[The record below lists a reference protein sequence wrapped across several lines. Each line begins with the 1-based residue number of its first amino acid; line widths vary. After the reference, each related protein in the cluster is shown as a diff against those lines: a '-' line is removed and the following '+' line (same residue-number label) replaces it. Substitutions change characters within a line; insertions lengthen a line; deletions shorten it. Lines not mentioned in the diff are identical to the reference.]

1 MFISRLFY
9 LFLFFVFIKS
19 INSIFFIKKYL
30 TTNQWILIDKILL
43 NPNTTDYMKKKIH
56 IIIHKYY
63 DQWAFTQAYRFKLL
77 HKYKCQHISTI
88 ELYNYASYGLYKSI
102 KKYNSNYKNY
112 FVNYAKVYVH
122 SELLKGLTDL
132 YPTSQ
137 IPKSERKKGYSNV
150 KKQFKQIQLVG
161 ENDWIYDK
169 IDVIKLKE
177 NVPKDSELLDDEYF
191 SLWLLIN
198 QLSGF
203 QKRIMFLKYNYYLD
217 KIRSNKEVANLMC
230 CSEELV
236 RTNLISTILHIK
248 SMNNS
253 II

>member
-1 MFISRLFY
+1 MFISKFIY
-9 LFLFFVFIKS
+9 LFLLFVFIKC

-30 TTNQWILIDKILL
+30 TPNQWVLIDKILL

-112 FVNYAKVYVH
+112 FVNYAKIYVN

-132 YPTSQ
+132 HPTSR
-137 IPKSERKKGYSNV
+137 IPKSERKKGYSKD
-150 KKQFKQIQLVG
+150 KKQFNQIQLVG
-161 ENDWIYDK
+161 ENDWIYD
-169 IDVIKLKE
+169 IKLKE
-177 NVPKDSELLDDEYF
+177 NVPKDSLLLDDEYF

-203 QKRIMFLKYNYYLD
+203 QKRIMFLKYNYYFD

-236 RTNLISTILHIK
+236 RTNLISISTLLHINSIK
-248 SMNNS
+248 NNNS
-253 II
+253 KI